1 MSGSGTDEDVRRNNL
16 DDSGQGDVDPGK
28 SELQQITSR
37 EAGYSEEKSVDST
50 DKDIDVSPG
59 TTVEEAGDNVKQAE
73 SAEKRVSG
81 EEVGNQAEG
90 FRKAYDHDTQK
101 TYEDDEFDDNDDGT
115 NDNAKETGSV
125 GEYNV
130 WNLDPS
136 PQNKNNNV
144 ELDQRT
150 DSNGEDIT
158 NPGIWNAD
166 PNPAA
171 ATEADIPSEV
181 VVNKEV
187 WNLDPREGRSDEPID
202 DVSVHSDDEVRAH
215 DDSVHFDEFSKEKD
229 AGGEYN
235 AWNVDPNPQ
244 SDHQSDRKNTEM
256 SQQIGTNDEAVV
268 WNQDPYAGGS
278 DSFEDDAFSD
288 EEDHVQDDPLEHAE
302 SISNEDR
309 NTSNVWNLDPNSS
322 AVTDAKLVD
331 AATSHEVEVQS
342 PANAVQEGE
351 SKVTEHS
358 TDVNVWNLN
367 PMPSSDPA
375 RAATKENNSDD
386 TINEP
391 VWNLNPEPVAEIIS
405 NPDDPGAHRDASE
418 EPLGGNS
425 GSSTNEIA
433 KANLNPSYPVSTA
446 EKEVGEHFW
455 NLESTSAS
463 SGVGNKDD
471 NKELVQ
477 FARTPL
483 EDDAGVS
490 EFSIGA
496 GNAQVEPN
504 LDAATTDADTS
515 NDVWNLE
522 PTAPAAAS
530 MINDDETNSPD
541 GEEAIEDT
549 VWNLDPHTGDAS
561 EPIHI
566 ADEVAHLESAQ
577 GDGDAPSPQMQE
589 DPTPTHQ
596 EAPEITSNHPDPLET
611 TEHTSEASYES
622 SPRGS
627 EDDEWYMVPI
637 ISSRNIPTTF
647 VSQSLV
653 RIMIAC
659 VAVIGAANSPLYI
672 RTFGEEGEDLGFHY
686 IAHVSLDVIEEK
698 LRGAGITSSKDDM
711 YLGFLGPI
719 EDYRVYGY
727 VTNTSVKFV
736 VVLQDA
742 PVRESELR
750 PFFAEVHRLYVN
762 AMSNPFAPL
771 GERLTSQTFDKRV
784 SNLVVQHN
792 TGN

>member
-1 MSGSGTDEDVRRNNL
+1 
-16 DDSGQGDVDPGK
+16 
-28 SELQQITSR
+28 
-37 EAGYSEEKSVDST
+37 
-50 DKDIDVSPG
+50 
-59 TTVEEAGDNVKQAE
+59 
-73 SAEKRVSG
+73 
-81 EEVGNQAEG
+81 
-90 FRKAYDHDTQK
+90 
-101 TYEDDEFDDNDDGT
+101 
-115 NDNAKETGSV
+115 
-125 GEYNV
+125 
-130 WNLDPS
+130 
-136 PQNKNNNV
+136 
-144 ELDQRT
+144 
-150 DSNGEDIT
+150 
-158 NPGIWNAD
+158 
-166 PNPAA
+166 
-171 ATEADIPSEV
+171 
-181 VVNKEV
+181 
-187 WNLDPREGRSDEPID
+187 
-202 DVSVHSDDEVRAH
+202 
-215 DDSVHFDEFSKEKD
+215 
-229 AGGEYN
+229 
-235 AWNVDPNPQ
+235 
-244 SDHQSDRKNTEM
+244 M

-515 NDVWNLE
+515 DDVWNLE

-561 EPIHI
+561 EPVHI
-566 ADEVAHLESAQ
+566 ADEAAHLESAQ
-577 GDGDAPSPQMQE
+577 GDDDAPSPQMQE

-596 EAPEITSNHPDPLET
+596 EAPEITSNNPDPLET

-627 EDDEWYMVPI
+627 EDDGTPEYTPP
-637 ISSRNIPTTF
+637 STARDSD
-647 VSQSLV
+647 
-653 RIMIAC
+653 
-659 VAVIGAANSPLYI
+659 
-672 RTFGEEGEDLGFHY
+672 EED
-686 IAHVSLDVIEEK
+686 
-698 LRGAGITSSKDDM
+698 
-711 YLGFLGPI
+711 
-719 EDYRVYGY
+719 
-727 VTNTSVKFV
+727 
-736 VVLQDA
+736 
-742 PVRESELR
+742 
-750 PFFAEVHRLYVN
+750 
-762 AMSNPFAPL
+762 
-771 GERLTSQTFDKRV
+771 
-784 SNLVVQHN
+784 
-792 TGN
+792 